1 VALSPKYSNKY
12 RNFVSTQAFLSNAQ
26 GSRNLSPYLMQ
37 KKHQFSKDDVDLNS
51 LPSIMKSQNNVNH
64 ILKRATTLP
73 TVTISNVRNGN
84 QEFASGISTLSG
96 AVPMYFAGS
105 VDRQQPSPS
114 PCAENRQKMRR
125 SSKVLSGGREAT
137 LKKRTILR
145 GWKLQF
151 IPSDHSYRRTIALC
165 SVLLLACILV
175 LGATGMVIYMTTGQQ
190 IFSFPFSFKLYSCS
204 F

>member
-1 VALSPKYSNKY
+1 
-12 RNFVSTQAFLSNAQ
+12 
-26 GSRNLSPYLMQ
+26 
-37 KKHQFSKDDVDLNS
+37 
-51 LPSIMKSQNNVNH
+51 MKSQNNVTH
-64 ILKRATTLP
+64 ILNRATTLP
-73 TVTISNVRNGN
+73 TVTIRNFRNGS

-96 AVPMYFAGS
+96 AVPTYFTGL
-105 VDRQQPSPS
+105 VNRQQPSPS
-114 PCAENRQKMRR
+114 PCAENRENMRR

-175 LGATGMVIYMTTGQQ
+175 LVAAGLVIYMTTGE
-190 IFSFPFSFKLYSCS
+190 
-204 F
+204 